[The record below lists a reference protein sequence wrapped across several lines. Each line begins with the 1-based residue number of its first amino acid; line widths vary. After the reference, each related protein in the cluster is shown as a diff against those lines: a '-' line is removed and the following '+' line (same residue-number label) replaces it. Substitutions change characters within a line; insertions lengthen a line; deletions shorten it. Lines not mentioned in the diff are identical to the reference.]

1 MKRKSAIVL
10 VLCLMFASSFVFSSC
25 TNADSTQTAFSAESS
40 TVNSESIS
48 GSAVSEEPIPKMVD
62 RLGEYAVT
70 NTIPEEI
77 KALAK
82 DMPHVDYKN
91 LPDWNGTTLGAVTV
105 NDGADYSIVF
115 KDDYLKEIKDQ
126 GFNFVRVCLD
136 TRGFFN
142 DPGNPSVGGGNMI
155 NLYVT
160 KTIDELIENGIK
172 NNVHICLSV
181 HNTYG
186 GLMLGGDEEASRER
200 LFTEGSKEEQ
210 FLFDFWEFIAMR
222 YSDISP
228 NALSFNIYNEPPK
241 FVTDEQYTR
250 FVKKGMDMITK
261 ANPDRLI
268 FVDMLDYAH
277 DPVQGLVGEKIV
289 QCFHFYDP
297 HQFTHSHYIDDMPN
311 AIEAYALKLA
321 RNPEDLTYPFPAV
334 NLGITDKDYV
344 VTGDFPAGTRVVMR
358 FGEGS
363 VDSGAKLLADG
374 KEIFS
379 QKFDREFLKSKSY
392 TINEDDVFA
401 FYDEENEGLALIE
414 FDLELAENTKELRL
428 VLTDKSK
435 WLDINEFVV
444 ETNNYSTRLLGQWI
458 EEVGDDLPPTRANID
473 NSGMVTLTNEADQ
486 YTYGKK
492 DIEKKFKLYKDFSD
506 STGTPVML
514 TEFGDTVFNNVAYT
528 ARYYRDVL
536 STCEEF
542 GFNWAHYSYDY
553 IYWSYTYTWDIY
565 KRHGATYTD
574 LGHGRFVCNELRDVF
589 KDYV

>member
-1 MKRKSAIVL
+1 MKRNKPAIVL
-10 VLCLMFASSFVFSSC
+10 FLSLALASSFVFSSC
-25 TNADSTQTAFSAESS
+25 TSADSAQTTASSESS
-40 TVNSESIS
+40 AVDSSSSGTAPEES
-48 GSAVSEEPIPKMVD
+48 IPKMVD

-77 KALAK
+77 KALAEK
-82 DMPHVDYKN
+82 MPHVDYKN

-105 NDGADYSIVF
+105 NDGADFSIVF
-115 KDDYLKEIKDQ
+115 TDDYLKEIKDQ
-126 GFNFVRVCLD
+126 GFNFIRVCLD

-142 DPGNPSVGGGNMI
+142 DPGNPSSGGGNLI
-155 NLYVT
+155 NYYVT

-186 GLMLGGDEEASRER
+186 GLMLGGDEETSRER

-210 FLFDFWEFIAMR
+210 FLFDFWEFISMR

-250 FVKKGMDMITK
+250 FIKKGMAMITK

-268 FVDMLDYAH
+268 LVDMLDYAH

-297 HQFTHSHYIDDMPN
+297 HQFTHSHYLDDMPST
-311 AIEAYALKLA
+311 IEAYALKL
-321 RNPEDLTYPFPAV
+321 RKNPEDLTYPFPAV

-379 QKFDREFLKSKSY
+379 QKFDREFLESRRY
-392 TINEDDVFA
+392 AINEDSVFA
-401 FYDEENEGLALIE
+401 FYDEKNEGLALIE
-414 FDLELAENTKELRL
+414 FSVELNEPTKELRL

-444 ETNNYSTRLLGQWI
+444 ETDAYSTRLLGQWI

-473 NSGMVTLTNEADQ
+473 NNGIVTLKNEAEQ

-492 DIEKKFKLYKDFSD
+492 DIEKKFKFYKDFSD

-514 TEFGDTVFNNVAYT
+514 TEFGDTVFNNVACSAKYIE
-528 ARYYRDVL
+528 DVL

-542 GFNWAHYSYDY
+542 GFNWAHYSYDVGVKTPLLH
-553 IYWSYTYTWDIY
+553 I
-565 KRHGATYTD
+565 G
-574 LGHGRFVCNELRDVF
+574 
-589 KDYV
+589 